1 MLQEMQTGRRV
12 TIERSILA
20 PGCWDVVFDDG
31 SDAPFAIAIDSRQI
45 DRSLTPGEC
54 RLTVWTERGK
64 VIDLPCTV
72 DA

>member
-1 MLQEMQTGRRV
+1 MQARQLVSDTFVRLTVWRKGIR
-12 TIERSILA
+12 
-20 PGCWDVVFDDG
+20 PG
-31 SDAPFAIAIDSRQI
+31 
-45 DRSLTPGEC
+45 LTPGEC